1 MINYAWM
8 GYAPVPDKN
17 TFPVDHYPDKIIPY
31 GDCFLSSFT
40 LKPYAYAETKT
51 GFFRRKHNA
60 TIIEQITQAQFERA
74 KLLLSTFTTLSNTNG
89 DHTAFS
95 RLKKTS
101 PQAGLTRGSKRT
113 FSTSQEKIA
122 SILEKYKNGVL
133 A

>member
-8 GYAPVPDKN
+8 AFSPLPENDLL
-17 TFPVDHYPDKIIPY
+17 PVDHYPDKIIPY
-31 GDCFLSSFT
+31 GDYFLSSFT
-40 LKPYAYAETKT
+40 LKPYAYAQSKT
-51 GFFRRKHNA
+51 GFFRRKHNT
-60 TIIEQITQAQFERA
+60 TIIEKITQEQFERA
-74 KLLLSTFTTLSNTNG
+74 KDLLSTFTALSNTNG

-133 A
+133 S